1 VSRPVVLWFD
11 PEVTGTARAGITH
24 ALAAAG
30 IEPAPQ
36 GTSGFVGV
44 FFAAVGDQVL
54 DAVSRLAAGA
64 EDRLVAV
71 AATGADVDDRDA
83 WRLVAAGAADVFCWR
98 HSDTPAEEI
107 AARLERWVEID
118 AQLESDRVGVTL
130 VGRCA
135 AWRRALRDV
144 VEVARYSRSDVL
156 LTGESGTGKE
166 LAAHLIHDLDPR
178 PDKGPFVTLDCT
190 TVVPSLAGSEFFGHE
205 RGAFTG
211 AVATREGAFSLAD
224 GGTLFLDEVGELPPA
239 LQAELLRVV
248 QEGAYKRVGGNK
260 WHRTHFRLISATH
273 RDLAQEA
280 AADRFRHD
288 FLYRIAPWRCRL
300 PPMRER
306 PDDVLVLA
314 RHFLQRLDGHAPPP
328 LDPVVERHLS
338 RRDFPGNVRELKHLV
353 EQMARTHVG
362 PGPITLGDL
371 PDAERPSNPSPER
384 WDDGDFAASIER
396 ALREGAGLKEI
407 GDAATDVAVDVAL
420 HEAGGSVRAASE
432 RLGVTPRALQLRAAR
447 RRMTLVGATAES
459 GRHEVRFAGRAVEAK
474 DHSLAPPAAPA

>member
-1 VSRPVVLWFD
+1 VSPRVVLWFD
-11 PEVTGTARAGITH
+11 PAVPQASRAAIVQALDATGVKT
-24 ALAAAG
+24 
-30 IEPAPQ
+30 APQ
-36 GTSGFVGV
+36 GGSGIAAV
-44 FFAAVGDQVL
+44 FFATVGQQVL

-64 EDRLVAV
+64 ADRLVAV

-83 WRLVAAGAADVFCWR
+83 WRLVTAGAADVFSWR
-98 HSDTPAEEI
+98 HSTTPAEEI
-107 AARLERWVEID
+107 AARLERWGEID
-118 AQLESDRVGVTL
+118 AELESDRIAATL

-135 AWRRALRDV
+135 TWRRALRDV

-178 PDKGPFVTLDCT
+178 PEKGPFITLDCT
-190 TVVPSLAGSEFFGHE
+190 TVVPTLAGSEFFGHE

-211 AVATREGAFSLAD
+211 AVAARDGAFALAD
-224 GGTLFLDEVGELPPA
+224 GGTLFLDEIGELPPA

-248 QEGAYKRVGGNK
+248 QEGAYKRVGGNR
-260 WHRTHFRLISATH
+260 WHRTRFRLISATH

-288 FLYRIAPWRCRL
+288 FLYRIAPWRCPL
-300 PPMRER
+300 PPLRER

-314 RHFLQRLDGHAPPP
+314 RHFLERLDSAAPPF
-328 LDPVVERHLS
+328 DPAVERHLC
-338 RRDFPGNVRELKHLV
+338 RRQYPGNVRELKHLV
-353 EQMARTHVG
+353 EQMARRHVG
-362 PGPITLGDL
+362 PGPVTIGDL
-371 PDAERPSNPSPER
+371 PGEERPPSPER
-384 WDDGDFAASIER
+384 WDDDDFTASIQR
-396 ALREGAGLKEI
+396 ALGEGAGLKEI

-447 RRMTLVGATAES
+447 RRVTLVSAPEASFAAGA
-459 GRHEVRFAGRAVEAK
+459 GEAK
-474 DHSLAPPAAPA
+474 DRSSSATSGA

>member
-1 VSRPVVLWFD
+1 MSRPLVLWFD
-11 PEVTGTARAGITH
+11 SEVTGSTRAAIADG
-24 ALAAAG
+24 LAAAG
-30 IEPAPQ
+30 IEPAAP
-36 GTSGFVGV
+36 GARAVAGV
-44 FFAAVGDQVL
+44 FFATVREQVL
-54 DAVSRLAAGA
+54 DAVSRLASGA
-64 EDRLVAV
+64 DERLVAV
-71 AATGADVDDRDA
+71 AATGSDVDDRDA
-83 WRLVAAGAADVFCWR
+83 WRLIAAGAADVFCWR
-98 HSDTPAEEI
+98 HSDTPAQEI
-107 AARLERWVEID
+107 AARLERWAEID

-130 VGRCA
+130 VGRCPS
-135 AWRRALRDV
+135 WRRALRDV

-166 LAAHLIHDLDPR
+166 LAAHLIHDLDRR

-211 AVATREGAFSLAD
+211 AVASRDGAFSLAD
-224 GGTLFLDEVGELPPA
+224 GGTLFLDEVGELPQT

-248 QEGAYKRVGGNK
+248 QEGAYKRVGANK
-260 WHRTHFRLISATH
+260 WHRTDFRLISATH

-300 PPMRER
+300 PPLRER
-306 PDDVLVLA
+306 PEDVLVLA
-314 RHFLQRLDGHAPPP
+314 RHFLQRLDGCVPP
-328 LDPVVERHLS
+328 LDPVVERHV
-338 RRDFPGNVRELKHLV
+338 RRREYPGNVRELKHLV

-371 PDAERPSNPSPER
+371 PDAERPSTPSPER
-384 WDDGDFAASIER
+384 WDDGDFAASIRR
-396 ALREGAGLKEI
+396 ALRDGAGLKEI

-447 RRMTLVGATAES
+447 RRMTLVATTAES
-459 GRHEVRFAGRAVEAK
+459 GNGETPERDAGVGR
-474 DHSLAPPAAPA
+474 